1 MLTRVRTLS
10 AFLTW
15 ELFRSWP
22 GLIPPALTL
31 GFYQATFYYGGNV
44 DYMAGVGGG
53 DMMIVAWATSLLL
66 VHRANRAATYPLLA
80 RLPRRAELLI
90 AIVVSTL
97 GVTTVMTV
105 LFLALVL
112 GFHKATVTPSE
123 LLVILP
129 RWLALFLFATALG
142 LNMGK
147 LVSRGGSHIV
157 TSGVLALV
165 VTVNE
170 LQFSLLRE
178 QTWLLDG
185 ILWIASPL
193 ATMLSAQV
201 HGPSPEQYGLNFLLA
216 LAYAGALFSLAGALF
231 RRKDLLWVE

>member
-1 MLTRVRTLS
+1 MNRVCTLS
-10 AFLTW
+10 RFLVW
-15 ELFRSWP
+15 ELFRSLL

-31 GFYQATFYYGGNV
+31 GFYQATFYFGGNV
-44 DYMAGVGGG
+44 DYFAGVGGG
-53 DMMIVAWATSLLL
+53 DMMIVALATSLLL

-80 RLPRRAELLI
+80 RLPRRVELLI

-97 GVTTVMTV
+97 GIEALMTV

-112 GFHKATVTPSE
+112 GFHKATVTLPE

-129 RWLALFLFATALG
+129 RWFTLFLFAAALG

-170 LQFSLLRE
+170 LQFSLLQD
-178 QTWLLDG
+178 QTWLLNG
-185 ILWIASPL
+185 ILWLASPL
-193 ATMLSAQV
+193 ATMLSAGV
-201 HGPSPEQYGLNFLLA
+201 HALSPEQYGLAFLLT
-216 LAYAGALFSLAGALF
+216 LIYAGALFLLAAALF
-231 RRKDLLWVE
+231 QRKDLLWVE